1 MAKGD
6 SYFGTDVCLTDGI
19 LGKVLLRRS
28 SSIKL
33 YILYDQVRNQGSDVL
48 FGCEVAL
55 KTVILVHSC
64 CHNYDNLDHR
74 YYDQL
79 LVHALCLLEVVVRQ
93 YITLTLHLAVR
104 FHCLAYF
111 VSCLIGALKILFF

>member
-6 SYFGTDVCLTDGI
+6 SYFGTDVCLTDAI

-33 YILYDQVRNQGSDVL
+33 YILYDQVGNQGSDVL
-48 FGCEVAL
+48 FGCEVVL
-55 KTVILVHSC
+55 QTVILVHSR
-64 CHNYDNLDHR
+64 CHNYDDLDHR

-79 LVHALCLLEVVVRQ
+79 LVHALCLLEVVVRG

-104 FHCLAYF
+104 FH
-111 VSCLIGALKILFF
+111 